1 MIREFAGNDIE
12 GVQKLIASVPEAAP
26 WSAGGLLLALRN
38 NLSLRVAEEHG
49 SICGVIVFRVMADE
63 AEILN
68 LAVASDLR
76 RRGIGSSLLEEAVR
90 ASESARAR
98 KIFLE
103 VRESNDT
110 ARNFYSRRRFIEAGR
125 RRGYYRE
132 PSEDALILLRM
143 IE

>member
-1 MIREFAGNDIE
+1 MIRECAGNDIDA
-12 GVQKLIASVPEAAP
+12 VQKLIASVPEAAQ
-26 WSAGGLLLALRN
+26 WSAGDLLLALRN
-38 NLSLRVAEEHG
+38 NLFLRIAEERG

-76 RRGIGSSLLEEAVR
+76 RRGIGSSLLEEAVC
-90 ASESARAR
+90 ASKAACAR

-110 ARNFYSRRRFIEAGR
+110 ARNFYARRKFIEAGR
-125 RRGYYRE
+125 RREYYRE
-132 PSEDALILLRM
+132 PSEDALILFRM